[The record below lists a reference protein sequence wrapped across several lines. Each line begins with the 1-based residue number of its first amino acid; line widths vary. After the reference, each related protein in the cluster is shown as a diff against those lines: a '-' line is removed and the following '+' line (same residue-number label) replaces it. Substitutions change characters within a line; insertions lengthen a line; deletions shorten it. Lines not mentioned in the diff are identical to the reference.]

1 MQFQLTPEQVS
12 EIATVIDATLRDM
25 SHEIAATDNSRFR
38 AQLVNRRNL
47 LRSVAD
53 ALPAQGGDGQGQQPN
68 VRVGSSG
75 ERVWTVEVI
84 FTEDEDR
91 TRADAR
97 MLGGHGEWHGWG
109 RARRN
114 PTDANVRLIGEELA
128 AARALSDLSHQLIDA
143 AAYTIEAFEGKPAH
157 LYA

>member
-1 MQFQLTPEQVS
+1 MQFELTPEQVS

-25 SHEIAATDNSRFR
+25 SHEIAATDNPRFR

-53 ALPAQGGDGQGQQPN
+53 ALPAHGGDDQPPQPT

-97 MLGGHGEWHGWG
+97 MLGGQGEWHGWG

-114 PTDANVRLIGEELA
+114 PADANVRLIGEELA
-128 AARALSDLSHQLIDA
+128 AARALSDLSHQLVDGA
-143 AAYTIEAFEGKPAH
+143 AHTIETFEGKPVHIHA
-157 LYA
+157 